1 MTKLG
6 NLAPWMPE
14 VLRYSGANPTLTL
27 QLGEGSV
34 VYFVLYDWFDVDDRG
49 AVDGFE

>member
-1 MTKLG
+1 MG
-6 NLAPWMPE
+6 GIGEQNGMIPICAVY
-14 VLRYSGANPTLTL
+14 VLSSR

-34 VYFVLYDWFDVDDRG
+34 VYFALYDWFDVDDRG